1 MYFKTQKFLVAGI
14 SRSGVSA
21 AEFLLARGAS
31 VFLYDDVTGGA
42 VEKSERALE
51 QKGARILGPEDL
63 SAAVRDADVLVLS
76 PGIPIDHEL
85 AIAFKKAGKRS
96 IGESELGCLFLRAPM
111 IAVPG
116 TNGKTTTVTM
126 IS

>member
-31 VFLYDDVTGGA
+31 VFLYDDVSGGA

-63 SAAVRDADVLVLS
+63 SAAVRDCGRA
-76 PGIPIDHEL
+76 GI
-85 AIAFKKAGKRS
+85 
-96 IGESELGCLFLRAPM
+96 ESRDPDRPRTRHRL
-111 IAVPG
+111 
-116 TNGKTTTVTM
+116 
-126 IS
+126 

>member
-85 AIAFKKAGKRS
+85 AIAFKKAGKRI
-96 IGESELGCLFLRAPM
+96 IGESEDRKS
-111 IAVPG
+111 V
-116 TNGKTTTVTM
+116 V
-126 IS
+126 